1 MAAASPIPTEHRA
14 TAARWLPHARRALAR
29 TTLLIDARRQ
39 VPADLAAVHRFDQAT
54 AALGRATARALHPAG
69 GEA

>member
-39 VPADLAAVHRFDQAT
+39 VPADLATVHQFET
-54 AALGRATARALHPAG
+54 ARTALSRASARALHPAG